1 MITTLHRGLLTA
13 VLILLAFTVVPVPS
27 FASHSWEGYHW
38 ARTSNPFILQLGD
51 NVSSTWDDYLATAS
65 VEWNL
70 SEVLE
75 TTIVAGRTRPR
86 TCKPTNGR
94 VEVCNATYGNN
105 GWLGIAQIWISG
117 IHITQ
122 GVVKLNDTYFNTEK
136 YNTSAWRNL
145 VMCQEVAHTFGLDHQ
160 DETFNNYN
168 LGSCMDYTN
177 YPEGGVHDSIDYG
190 PIDYGP
196 SNEQPGPIEP
206 TDSHTDYDQL
216 TIIYND
222 HLDSTTTVGQ
232 TVQSGRGRGKM
243 PPALADTDSDEPVQ
257 LGTAQWGKLIR
268 SRNHGRTELYELDLG
283 RGHKILT
290 HVIWAEPEEEKPGQ
304 RRGRR

>member
-86 TCKPTNGR
+86 TCKPTSGR
-94 VEVCNATYGNN
+94 VEVCSATYGYN
-105 GWLGIAQIWISG
+105 GWLGIAQIWVSG
-117 IHITQ
+117 VHITQ
-122 GVVKLNDTYFNTEK
+122 GAVKLNDTYFNKE
-136 YNTSAWRNL
+136 YNTPEWRNL

-160 DETFNNYN
+160 DETFGNPN
-168 LGSCMDYTN
+168 LGTCMDYTN
-177 YPEGGVHDSIDYG
+177 FPEGGVQGEFDYG
-190 PIDYGP
+190 PPNQYPNGHDY
-196 SNEQPGPIEP
+196 E
-206 TDSHTDYDQL
+206 QL
-216 TIIYND
+216 TTIYGHAD
-222 HLDSTTTVGQ
+222 DTTTVGQ
-232 TVQSGRGRGKM
+232 TVQNRRGRT

-268 SRNHGRTELYELDLG
+268 SRNHGRTELYELNLG
-283 RGHKILT
+283 RGHKVLT
-290 HVIWAEPEEEKPGQ
+290 HVIWAEPEEEEQPGQ
-304 RRGRR
+304 RRGQR

>member
-86 TCKPTNGR
+86 TCKPTSGR
-94 VEVCNATYGNN
+94 VEVCSATYGYN
-105 GWLGIAQIWISG
+105 GWLGIAQIWVSG
-117 IHITQ
+117 VHITQ
-122 GVVKLNDTYFNTEK
+122 GAVKLNDTYFNKE
-136 YNTSAWRNL
+136 YNTPEWRNL

-160 DETFNNYN
+160 DETFGNPN
-168 LGSCMDYTN
+168 LGTCMDYTN
-177 YPEGGVHDSIDYG
+177 FPEGGVQGEFDYG
-190 PIDYGP
+190 PPNQYPNGHDY
-196 SNEQPGPIEP
+196 E
-206 TDSHTDYDQL
+206 QL
-216 TIIYND
+216 TTIYGHAD
-222 HLDSTTTVGQ
+222 DTTTVGQ
-232 TVQSGRGRGKM
+232 TVQNRRGRT

-268 SRNHGRTELYELDLG
+268 SRNHGRTELYELNLG
-283 RGHKILT
+283 RGHKVLT
-290 HVIWAEPEEEKPGQ
+290 HVIWAEPEEKAGP
-304 RRGRR
+304 RRWRR